1 VLIVFDLDGTLIDG
15 YDGITDALGFA
26 MQRLGFA
33 PLPQGKVRG
42 MVGQGLEKL
51 LEKAVGAG
59 LVPEGVR
66 LFRERYA
73 VVADEKTLLMPD
85 VSEVLELL
93 SRGGHLLA
101 VASNKPAEF
110 SRRILAGKG
119 VAGKFFAIAGPDAAM
134 PPKPDPAMLLEVMG
148 RAGAPP
154 GRTVAVGDMEID
166 AETARSAGCRCVLVD
181 GGSRSP
187 RELAAVSADAHLTR
201 LALLPD
207 WVEQM
212 NRGVVSAQ
220 PRIGK

>member
-26 MQRLGFA
+26 MERLGFA
-33 PLPQGKVRG
+33 PLPQEKVRG

-51 LEKAVGAG
+51 VEKAVGAG

-85 VSEVLELL
+85 VPEVLEQLE
-93 SRGGHLLA
+93 RDGHLLA

-119 VAGKFFAIAGPDAAM
+119 VAVRFFAIAGPDAAT
-134 PPKPDPAMLLEVMG
+134 PPKPDPAMMLAIMR

-154 GRTVAVGDMEID
+154 EQTVAVGDMEID

-187 RELAAVSADAHLTR
+187 RELAAIAADAHLAR
-201 LALLPD
+201 LAELPG
-207 WVEQM
+207 WVE
-212 NRGVVSAQ
+212 RTSRTV
-220 PRIGK
+220 PRLKTS